1 MSRASHTPAQFWL
14 QMPLKRFF
22 RWIESVNEVE
32 EEESKERD
40 RTSGKQ

>member
-14 QMPLKRFF
+14 QMPLKRLF

-32 EEESKERD
+32 KEEAEARNKAN
-40 RTSGKQ
+40 GAQ